1 MNGGS
6 LVKKVLKIF
15 LILVCAILVFGI
27 GFILT
32 LQIFEYRPDDITIL
46 AIDNEPENS
55 VTNYVGIDE
64 TVSIMT
70 FNTGYAS
77 LSATEDF
84 VMDGG
89 VKGRMDSIEEVE
101 VNIAGIKSIITAAE
115 ADIYLLQEVDTD
127 SDRSYN
133 TMQYDEYSTLLSY
146 SGSLGYNYRCI
157 FVPFPFKMGQMMG
170 SVDSGIATFSR
181 FYTSDA
187 TRYQLPG
194 SFSWP
199 VSLANLKR
207 CVVVSH
213 LPISGSD
220 KYLTIVNVH
229 LSAYDDGTMRIQ
241 EMEALQNIVEA
252 EYEAGNYVLVG
263 GDFNQTFPDAVTITE
278 NIDGT
283 ETYDYLYPLKE
294 TGLWEAYPMSDTWF
308 TNNGFTFV
316 NDISTPTC
324 RLLNQPYD
332 SENHDNNQYY
342 SIDGFIVSA
351 NITVESIQ
359 VIDQDFLYSD
369 HNPVLIEISFI
380 H

>member
-1 MNGGS
+1 
-6 LVKKVLKIF
+6 VKKVLKIF

-294 TGLWEAYPMSDTWF
+294 AGLWEAYPMSDTWF
-308 TNNGFTFV
+308 TDNGFTFV